1 MQAHQNH
8 TASSVEIIFMALSND
23 EALIERIAAALALR
37 PRSSLQE
44 LAKAAGISR
53 ATLYRFVPTREQLL
67 SVLTGY
73 AVSLMKRTLDEA
85 NLENGKPYGCLSH
98 VTQAFLQHRDVYSFF
113 FTHSVE
119 EALARGALYFAM
131 PEWRFFDERMES
143 FFLRCQKE
151 GFLRI
156 DMPASWMNELY
167 GSAVY
172 GATRAVSLGR
182 VAPVSAHDL
191 VLNSFFNGV
200 SAATAEINP

>member
-1 MQAHQNH
+1 MRVHENISE
-8 TASSVEIIFMALSND
+8 SSFEISFMALKND
-23 EALIERIAAALALR
+23 EALIERLAASLALR

-44 LAKAAGISR
+44 LAKAAGVSR
-53 ATLYRFVPTREQLL
+53 ATLYRFTPTREQLL

-73 AVSLMKRTLDEA
+73 AVSLMKRALDEA
-85 NLENGKPYGCLSH
+85 DLEHGKPYGCLSH
-98 VTQAFLQHRDVYSFF
+98 VTHAFLQHRDVYSFF

-119 EALARGALYFAM
+119 EALARGALYYAL

-172 GATRAVSLGR
+172 GATRAMSLGR
-182 VAPVSAHDL
+182 VAPASAHDL

-200 SAATAEINP
+200 SAATAEITP